1 MSVFDR
7 ITKTNFSQMSGP
19 KFRVYDYWYNIL
31 VDALNTIEDTGT
43 VPTTI
48 MGGIPTTSLPSTY
61 YKFFDDFDRSGAAGA
76 LTADWTVTETD
87 AGNAEVLVDVAGG
100 VLRLTNGGTDDDSAS
115 QVVLSN
121 ISCQLTLG
129 KKLWY
134 ETRVRSTAADVTNL
148 DLSIGLIAAAED
160 LSAVADNMPANGIV
174 FTKTDAGVGTI
185 FLASSDNGTNKVS
198 GASLKTL
205 VTNTWTRLGFYFDG
219 AATGSATVIPYIDGV
234 AGVPLTSVTYATDP
248 LLSPSF
254 KVANGD
260 ATTTQILEIDYVLV
274 VVER

>member
-1 MSVFDR
+1 MFDR
-7 ITKTNFSQMSGP
+7 ITRDNFVQYDGP
-19 KFRVYDYWYNIL
+19 KFKVFDHWYNIL
-31 VDALNTIEDTGT
+31 VDTLNGYLETGT
-43 VPTTI
+43 
-48 MGGIPTTSLPSTY
+48 IPTEVLGGVPVTSLPSVY
-61 YKFFDDFDRSGAAGA
+61 YKFFDDFDRSGASGA
-76 LTADWTVTETD
+76 LTGDWTVTETD
-87 AGNAEVLVDVAGG
+87 GGNTEVLVDLAGG
-100 VLRLTNGGTDDDSAS
+100 VLRLTNGATDDDSAS

-121 ISCQLTLG
+121 ITCGLAVG
-129 KKLWY
+129 KELWF

-160 LSAVADNMPANGIV
+160 LTAVADNMPANGIV
-174 FTKTDAGVGTI
+174 FTKTDAGIGTI

-205 VTNTWTRLGFYFDG
+205 VTNTWTRLGFHFDG
-219 AATGSATVIPYIDGV
+219 GATGSARITPYIDGV
-234 AGVPLTSVTYATDP
+234 AGVPLTSATYATDP

-254 KVANGD
+254 LVRNGD